1 MYAIKSQSKEK
12 SAPVFKLI
20 DLRHDRHLIMPPHLL
35 PRHYHLTALTDAG
48 IFRVVNMDSGC
59 FAVLFVCVLLYFC
72 GELAVATFYELEI
85 GVDVEFGGGGGVVGG
100 VVEVE
105 EG

>member
-1 MYAIKSQSKEK
+1 
-12 SAPVFKLI
+12 
-20 DLRHDRHLIMPPHLL
+20 MPAHFL

-48 IFRVVNMDSGC
+48 IVRVVNIYSGC
-59 FAVLFVCVLLYFC
+59 FAMLFVCVLLYFC

-85 GVDVEFGGGGGVVGG
+85 RVDVEFCIGGGVVGG